1 MANQVTFQIKIE
13 TVGGENVKNV
23 TMDAEELGRVVKEV
37 TDEQEKLNTK
47 LLDINQAQQ
56 AIQNVTSGISQIASE
71 VSKYTAAYSVQET
84 AERKVAQVMRNTMDA
99 TEAEIES
106 IKKLCAVQQDL
117 GVIGDEVQMA
127 GAQELATYLEK
138 KSSLEK
144 LIPVMN
150 DMLAQQYGLEAS
162 QESAATIATMLGKV
176 MEGQTQAL
184 SRYGYSFDET
194 QEKILKFGTEE
205 ERAAVLAEVVSQS
218 VGGMNQAL
226 AQTDS
231 GKAKQVANT
240 IGDIKEKIG
249 ACMIRLEPFV
259 STLGE
264 IGMGVQGIMSVY
276 QGVRGLATGITS
288 LNVVQRVWNTTTVT
302 STAIVRTLTTV
313 MRGGTVAAT
322 TLRVAI
328 RGLLIATG
336 VGAAITVLTMAIEA
350 FTSSSDKATDSAEDF
365 ADAQSDEAAQL
376 QQTRAALEI
385 NIAKLKDFHGSKE
398 QEKKIV
404 EEMNNTYGETMGYF
418 SSVAEWYNALI
429 KNSDAYCRQMVI
441 EARTRMLANQIAE
454 KEQNIHNLKYDETGK
469 ARQYSTQREYK
480 QEEVSIQSYHMGM
493 QGGTRPTSIEI
504 PGTSDL
510 DKATA
515 KVKEERD
522 AVKSL
527 QKQLR
532 DLFKESASIKMPII
546 GSAIRPTG
554 GTGGKG
560 GSTSA
565 SGDDQKTPAAEGSI
579 NRYKELL
586 ADLRKQI
593 EETGDADLATNL
605 QKQYETLEAEFKAH
619 KIKIGLEKP
628 ESQETKTYMDSLREQ
643 LAAAQKKLDNA
654 TTVEARV
661 EAVTEIGKIQA
672 EIDEATHGK
681 VTIQAVTETSFVAQ
695 GSDADKRQSAQNA
708 WANASRIQQDFEIGL
723 IGKEQAE
730 AGIADI
736 NSKLKG
742 LGLKPIEIEFK
753 TKGEEKAGKAL
764 TKAYGNI
771 KNIGNSIKSFTQT
784 LKGNGD
790 AWDIVTG
797 AIDAAMQMYAS
808 ISQIIEAVTATST
821 AATATE
827 VSNSAL
833 KSEANTTEATTSV
846 MAAAGETFKAHSSI
860 PFAGIAIAAAA
871 VAAMIAMMNSL
882 PKFADGAVAF
892 GPTLGLFGEYAN
904 ASTNPE
910 IVAPLDRLRSILGVD
925 GGSGEKVK
933 ILLKVRGRDLVGVSN
948 KRTRLLRRS

>member
-56 AIQNVTSGISQIASE
+56 AIENVTSGISQIASE
-71 VSKYTAAYSVQET
+71 ISKYASAYSVQET
-84 AERKVAQVMRNTMDA
+84 AGRKVAQVMQNTMNA

-106 IKKLCAVQQDL
+106 IYKLCAAQQEL
-117 GVIGDEVQMA
+117 GVVGDEVQMA

-218 VGGMNQAL
+218 VGGMNAAL
-226 AQTDS
+226 AQTDA
-231 GKAKQVANT
+231 GKAKKVADT
-240 IGDIKEKIG
+240 VDDIKEVVG

-276 QGVRGLATGITS
+276 QGVRGLTTGIAS
-288 LNVVQRVWNTTTVT
+288 LSIVQRLWNTITVT
-302 STAIVRTLTTV
+302 STAVVRTLSAA
-313 MRGGTVAAT
+313 MRGGAVAAT
-322 TLRVAI
+322 TLKVAI
-328 RGLLIATG
+328 RGLMISTG
-336 VGAAITVLTMAIEA
+336 VGIAIAVLTYAIEA

-365 ADAQSDEAAQL
+365 TDAQSDEAAQL

-441 EARTRMLANQIAE
+441 EARTRMLANQIAQ
-454 KEQNIHNLKYDETGK
+454 KEQETHDLIYDESGK
-469 ARQYSTQREYK
+469 KRMYSKKRDTKRVMHADVSGGFGDEGSVYST
-480 QEEVSIQSYHMGM
+480 EE
-493 QGGTRPTSIEI
+493 EI
-504 PGTSDL
+504 PGSSEWE
-510 DKATA
+510 KATA
-515 KVKEERD
+515 SVQANNRAVADLRRQMRGVAED
-522 AVKSL
+522 A
-527 QKQLR
+527 R
-532 DLFKESASIKMPII
+532 NIKFPVL
-546 GSAIRPTG
+546 GTTSRPTG
-554 GTGGKG
+554 NG
-560 GSTSA
+560 GSTAGGS
-565 SGDDQKTPAAEGSI
+565 DDKKAPAAEGSI

-593 EETGDADLATNL
+593 EETGDANLAANL
-605 QKQYETLEAEFKAH
+605 QKQYEALEAEFKDH

-628 ESQETKTYMDSLREQ
+628 EPKETKTYMDSLREQ
-643 LAAAQKKLDNA
+643 LAAAQKSFDNA

-661 EAVTEIGKIQA
+661 EAIAKVDEIQA
-672 EIDEATHGK
+672 KINEATHGK
-681 VTIQAVTETSFVAQ
+681 VTIEAETEMTYVTL
-695 GSDADKRQSAQNA
+695 GSTEDKRQSAQNA
-708 WANASRIQQDFEIGL
+708 QAKVSRIQQDFEIGL
-723 IGKEQAE
+723 IGKEEAE
-730 AGIADI
+730 KGIEGI
-736 NSKLKG
+736 NGQLQK
-742 LGLKPIEIEFK
+742 LGLKPINVKFK
-753 TKGEEKAGKAL
+753 TDGMRQVEERMKGACDSVKQLGGSLAGLGEAIGVPEL
-764 TKAYGNI
+764 NI
-771 KNIGNSIKSFTQT
+771 AGTMAQ
-784 LKGNGD
+784 
-790 AWDIVTG
+790 
-797 AIDAAMQMYAS
+797 AI
-808 ISQIIEAVTATST
+808 ATMVSGY
-821 AATATE
+821 ATATTQAA
-827 VSNSAL
+827 SLGPWAWIAFAAL
-833 KSEANTTEATTSV
+833 GLAQLTAMITSV
-846 MAAAGETFKAHSSI
+846 KD
-860 PFAGIAIAAAA
+860 
-871 VAAMIAMMNSL
+871 VA
-882 PKFADGAVAF
+882 KFADGAVAY

-904 ASTNPE
+904 AATNPE
-910 IVAPLDRLRSILGVD
+910 VVAPLDKLRGILGVE
-925 GGSGEKVK
+925 GGGGQVDIK
-933 ILLKVRGRDLVGVSN
+933 LRMRGRDLVGVSS
-948 KRTRLLRRS
+948 KRTKLVRRS

>member
-56 AIQNVTSGISQIASE
+56 AIQNVTSGIGQIASE
-71 VSKYTAAYSVQET
+71 VSKYTAAYSAQET
-84 AERKVAQVMRNTMDA
+84 VERKVAQVMRNTMDA
-99 TEAEIES
+99 SEAEIES
-106 IKKLCAVQQDL
+106 IKKLCAAQQEL

-218 VGGMNQAL
+218 VGGMNQSL

-231 GKAKQVANT
+231 GKAKQAANT
-240 IGDIKEKIG
+240 IGDIKEQVG
-249 ACMIRLEPFV
+249 ACLIRLQPFV
-259 STLGE
+259 STIGE

-276 QGVRGLATGITS
+276 QGVRGLTVGITS
-288 LNVVQRVWNTTTVT
+288 LTIVQRGYNIVSVTT
-302 STAIVRTLTTV
+302 TAIVRTLTTA

-322 TLRVAI
+322 TLKVAI
-328 RGLLIATG
+328 RGLMIASG
-336 VGAAITVLTMAIEA
+336 VGLAITALTWAIEKFA
-350 FTSSSDKATDSAEDF
+350 ASSDKATDSAEDF
-365 ADAQSDEAAQL
+365 TDAQSEEAAQL

-398 QEKKIV
+398 QEKKVV

-454 KEQNIHNLKYDETGK
+454 KEQKMHDLRYDETGK
-469 ARQYSTQREYK
+469 ARQYSKQREKKTVSHVEDTGLYG
-480 QEEVSIQSYHMGM
+480 EGNVTYERIEV
-493 QGGTRPTSIEI
+493 E
-504 PGTSDL
+504 GTSDL
-510 DKATA
+510 EKATA
-515 KVKEERD
+515 AYREEQK
-522 AVKSL
+522 AVAGL
-527 QKQLR
+527 QKQLKG
-532 DLFKESASIKMPII
+532 LVNEASNIKMPVL
-546 GSAIRPTG
+546 GASVRPTG
-554 GTGGKG
+554 GTGGKS
-560 GSTSA
+560 GSTS
-565 SGDDQKTPAAEGSI
+565 DKKTPAAEGSI

-593 EETGDADLATNL
+593 EETGDANLAANL
-605 QKQYETLEAEFKAH
+605 QKQYEALEAEFKAH

-628 ESQETKTYMDSLREQ
+628 EPQETKTYMDSLREQ
-643 LAAAQKKLDNA
+643 LATAQKSFDNA

-661 EAVTEIGKIQA
+661 EAIAKVDEIQA
-672 EIDEATHGK
+672 TIDEATHGK
-681 VTIQAVTETSFVAQ
+681 VTIQAVTETGFVTQ
-695 GSDADKRQSAQNA
+695 GSTEDKRQSAQNA
-708 WANASRIQQDFEIGL
+708 QTKASRIQQDFEIGL
-723 IGKEQAE
+723 IGKEEAE
-730 AGIADI
+730 AGLADI
-736 NSKLKG
+736 NNKLKA

-753 TKGEEKAGKAL
+753 TKGEEKAAKAI
-764 TKAYGNI
+764 KGVYGNI
-771 KNIGNSIKSFTQT
+771 KSVGNGVKSFTQT
-784 LKGNGD
+784 LKNNGN

-797 AIDAAMQMYAS
+797 AIDTAMQMYAS

-827 VSNSAL
+827 VSNSAQ
-833 KSEANTTEATTSV
+833 KSSANTQEATTSV

-871 VAAMIAMMNSL
+871 VAAMIAMMTSL
-882 PKFADGAVAF
+882 PKFADGGVAY

-904 ASTNPE
+904 AATNPE
-910 IVAPLDRLRSILGVD
+910 VVAPLDKLRGILGVE
-925 GGSGEKVK
+925 GGGGQVDIK
-933 ILLKVRGRDLVGVSN
+933 LRMRGRDLVGVSS
-948 KRTRLLRRS
+948 KRTKLVRRS

>member
-302 STAIVRTLTTV
+302 STAIGRTLTTV

-454 KEQNIHNLKYDETGK
+454 LQSKRD
-469 ARQYSTQREYK
+469 K
-480 QEEVSIQSYHMGM
+480 QEQFNKIGENIRKSQQEQIKDAPGGM
-493 QGGTRPTSIEI
+493 QDMWRQQEETATKAISNIDSQI
-504 PGTSDL
+504 TDL
-510 DKATA
+510 QNKMQES
-515 KVKEERD
+515 VKEL
-522 AVKSL
+522 ANTSFSVK
-527 QKQLR
+527 
-532 DLFKESASIKMPII
+532 
-546 GSAIRPTG
+546 GSSIRPT
-554 GTGGKG
+554 TGGKG
-560 GSTSA
+560 GSTSGG
-565 SGDDQKTPAAEGSI
+565 GDDKKAPAAEGSI
-579 NRYKELL
+579 NRYKERL

-593 EETGDADLATNL
+593 EETGDANLAANL
-605 QKQYETLEAEFKAH
+605 QKQYEALEAEFKAH

-628 ESQETKTYMDSLREQ
+628 EPQETKTYMDSLREQ
-643 LAAAQKKLDNA
+643 LATAQKSFDNA

-661 EAVTEIGKIQA
+661 EAIAKIDEIQA
-672 EIDEATHGK
+672 KINEATHGK
-681 VTIQAVTETSFVAQ
+681 VTIEAETDMSYVTL
-695 GSDADKRQSAQNA
+695 GSTEDKRQSAQNA
-708 WANASRIQQDFEIGL
+708 QAKASRIQQDFEIGL
-723 IGKEQAE
+723 IGKEEAE
-730 AGIADI
+730 KGISSI
-736 NSKLKG
+736 NKLLGK
-742 LGLKPIEIEFK
+742 LGLKPINIKFK
-753 TKGEEKAGKAL
+753 TDGMRQVEERMKGACDSVKQLGGSLAGLGEAIGVPEL
-764 TKAYGNI
+764 NI
-771 KNIGNSIKSFTQT
+771 AGTMAQAIATM
-784 LKGNGD
+784 
-790 AWDIVTG
+790 VTG
-797 AIDAAMQMYAS
+797 Y
-808 ISQIIEAVTATST
+808 
-821 AATATE
+821 ATATTQAATLGPWAWIAFA
-827 VSNSAL
+827 AL
-833 KSEANTTEATTSV
+833 GLAQLTAMITSV
-846 MAAAGETFKAHSSI
+846 KD
-860 PFAGIAIAAAA
+860 
-871 VAAMIAMMNSL
+871 VA
-882 PKFADGAVAF
+882 KFADGGVAY

-904 ASTNPE
+904 AATNPE
-910 IVAPLDRLRSILGVD
+910 VVAPLDKLRGILGVE
-925 GGSGEKVK
+925 GGGGQVDIK
-933 ILLKVRGRDLVGVSN
+933 LRMRGRDLVGVSS
-948 KRTRLLRRS
+948 KRTKLVRRS

>member
-56 AIQNVTSGISQIASE
+56 AIENVTSGISQIASE
-71 VSKYTAAYSVQET
+71 ISKYASAYSVQET
-84 AERKVAQVMRNTMDA
+84 AGRKVAQVMQNTMNA

-106 IKKLCAVQQDL
+106 IYKLCEAQQEL

-194 QEKILKFGTEE
+194 QEKVLKFGTEE

-218 VGGMNQAL
+218 VGGMNAAL
-226 AQTDS
+226 AQTDAGNS
-231 GKAKQVANT
+231 KKVADA
-240 IGDIKEKIG
+240 IDDIKEVVG
-249 ACMIRLEPFV
+249 ACMVRLQPFV
-259 STLGE
+259 STIDE

-276 QGVRGLATGITS
+276 QGVRGLTVGITS
-288 LNVVQRVWNTTTVT
+288 LTIVQRGYNIVSVTT
-302 STAIVRTLTTV
+302 TAIVRTLTTA

-322 TLRVAI
+322 TLKVAI
-328 RGLLIATG
+328 RGLMIASG
-336 VGAAITVLTMAIEA
+336 VGLAITTLTWAIEKFA
-350 FTSSSDKATDSAEDF
+350 ASSDKATDSAEDF
-365 ADAQSDEAAQL
+365 TDAQSEEAAQL

-454 KEQNIHNLKYDETGK
+454 KEQKMHDLRYDETGK
-469 ARQYSTQREYK
+469 ARQYSKQREKKTVAHVEDTGLYG
-480 QEEVSIQSYHMGM
+480 EGNVTYERIEV
-493 QGGTRPTSIEI
+493 E
-504 PGTSDL
+504 GTSDL
-510 DKATA
+510 EKATA
-515 KVKEERD
+515 AYNAERQ
-522 AVKSL
+522 AVAGL

-532 DLFKESASIKMPII
+532 DLVKESATIELPVV
-546 GSAIRPTG
+546 GSSTRPTG
-554 GTGGKG
+554 GNSGG
-560 GSTSA
+560 TSGA
-565 SGDDQKTPAAEGSI
+565 NDKKAPAAEGSI
-579 NRYKELL
+579 NRYKERL

-593 EETGDADLATNL
+593 EETGDANLAANL
-605 QKQYETLEAEFKAH
+605 QKQYEALEAEFKAH

-628 ESQETKTYMDSLREQ
+628 EPQETKTYMDSLREQ
-643 LAAAQKKLDNA
+643 LATAQKSFDNA

-661 EAVTEIGKIQA
+661 EAIAKIDEIQKQ
-672 EIDEATHGK
+672 IDEATHGK
-681 VTIQAVTETSFVAQ
+681 VTIEAEAEVSYIQP
-695 GSDADKRQSAQNA
+695 GGKADQRQSYANAQA
-708 WANASRIQQDFEIGL
+708 KASRIQQDYEIGL
-723 IGKEQAE
+723 IGKEEAE
-730 AGIADI
+730 KGIADI
-736 NSKLKG
+736 NAALAKLNPNLKG
-742 LGLKPIEIEFK
+742 LKLKVDTSALDQAKKKFDFAIQSTKELGASLAGLGSAIGVPELNI
-753 TKGEEKAGKAL
+753 AGVMA
-764 TKAYGNI
+764 
-771 KNIGNSIKSFTQT
+771 Q
-784 LKGNGD
+784 
-790 AWDIVTG
+790 
-797 AIDAAMQMYAS
+797 AI
-808 ISQIIEAVTATST
+808 ATMVGGY
-821 AATATE
+821 ATATAQAGTMGPWAWIAFA
-827 VSNSAL
+827 AL
-833 KSEANTTEATTSV
+833 GLAQLTAMITSV
-846 MAAAGETFKAHSSI
+846 KD
-860 PFAGIAIAAAA
+860 
-871 VAAMIAMMNSL
+871 VA
-882 PKFADGAVAF
+882 KFADGAVAY

-904 ASTNPE
+904 AATNPE
-910 IVAPLDRLRSILGVD
+910 VVAPLDKLRGILGVE
-925 GGSGEKVK
+925 GGGGQVDIK
-933 ILLKVRGRDLVGVSN
+933 LRMRGRDLVGVSS
-948 KRTRLLRRS
+948 KRTKLVRRS

>member
-13 TVGGENVKNV
+13 TLGAENVKNV

-37 TDEQEKLNTK
+37 TDEQQKLNTK

-56 AIQNVTSGISQIASE
+56 AIQNVTSGIGQIASE
-71 VSKYTAAYSVQET
+71 VSKYTAAYSAQET
-84 AERKVAQVMRNTMDA
+84 VERKVAQVMRNTMDA
-99 TEAEIES
+99 SEAEIES
-106 IKKLCAVQQDL
+106 IKKLCAAQQEL

-218 VGGMNQAL
+218 VGGMNQSL

-231 GKAKQVANT
+231 GKAKQAANT
-240 IGDIKEKIG
+240 IGDIKEQVG
-249 ACMIRLEPFV
+249 ACLIRLQPFV
-259 STLGE
+259 STIGE

-276 QGVRGLATGITS
+276 QGVRGLTVGITS
-288 LNVVQRVWNTTTVT
+288 LTIVQRGYNIVSVTT
-302 STAIVRTLTTV
+302 TAIVRTLTTA
-313 MRGGTVAAT
+313 MRGGAVAAT
-322 TLRVAI
+322 TLKVAI
-328 RGLLIATG
+328 RGLMIASG
-336 VGAAITVLTMAIEA
+336 VGLAITALTWAIEKFA
-350 FTSSSDKATDSAEDF
+350 ASSDKATDSAEDF
-365 ADAQSDEAAQL
+365 TDAQSEEAAQL

-398 QEKKIV
+398 QEKKVV

-454 KEQNIHNLKYDETGK
+454 KEQKMHDLRYDETGK
-469 ARQYSTQREYK
+469 ARQYSKQREKKTVAHVEDTGLYG
-480 QEEVSIQSYHMGM
+480 EGNVTYERIEV
-493 QGGTRPTSIEI
+493 E
-504 PGTSDL
+504 GTSDL
-510 DKATA
+510 EKATA
-515 KVKEERD
+515 AYREEQK
-522 AVKSL
+522 AVAGL
-527 QKQLR
+527 QKQLKG
-532 DLFKESASIKMPII
+532 LVNEASNIKMPVL
-546 GSAIRPTG
+546 GASVRPTG
-554 GTGGKG
+554 GTSGKS

-565 SGDDQKTPAAEGSI
+565 SGDDKKTPAAEGSI

-605 QKQYETLEAEFKAH
+605 QKQYEALEAEFKAH

-628 ESQETKTYMDSLREQ
+628 EPQETKTYMDSLREQ
-643 LAAAQKKLDNA
+643 LAAAQKTLDNA

-661 EAVTEIGKIQA
+661 EAIAKVEEIQA
-672 EIDEATHGK
+672 TIDEATHGK
-681 VTIQAVTETSFVAQ
+681 VTIQAETEMSYVTL
-695 GSDADKRQSAQNA
+695 GSKEDKRQSAQNA
-708 WANASRIQQDFEIGL
+708 QANAARIQQDFEIGL
-723 IGKEQAE
+723 IGKEEAE
-730 AGIADI
+730 KGIEGI
-736 NSKLKG
+736 NDQLEK
-742 LGLKPIEIEFK
+742 LGLKPINIKFK
-753 TKGEEKAGKAL
+753 TDGMRQVEERMKGACDSVKQLGGSLAGLGEAIGVPEL
-764 TKAYGNI
+764 NI
-771 KNIGNSIKSFTQT
+771 AGTMAQAIATM
-784 LKGNGD
+784 
-790 AWDIVTG
+790 VTG
-797 AIDAAMQMYAS
+797 YA
-808 ISQIIEAVTATST
+808 TATSQAAVLGPWAWIAFAALGLSQLT
-821 AATATE
+821 AMI
-827 VSNSAL
+827 
-833 KSEANTTEATTSV
+833 TSV
-846 MAAAGETFKAHSSI
+846 KD
-860 PFAGIAIAAAA
+860 
-871 VAAMIAMMNSL
+871 VA
-882 PKFADGAVAF
+882 KFADGGVAY

-910 IVAPLDRLRSILGVD
+910 VVAPLDRLRGILGVD
-925 GGSGEKVK
+925 GDGGRVDIK
-933 ILLKVRGRDLVGVSN
+933 LRMRGRDLVGVSN
-948 KRTRLLRRS
+948 KRTKLIRRSK

>member
-454 KEQNIHNLKYDETGK
+454 LQSKRD
-469 ARQYSTQREYK
+469 K
-480 QEEVSIQSYHMGM
+480 QEQFNKIGENIRKSQQEQIKDAPGGM
-493 QGGTRPTSIEI
+493 QDMWRQQEETATKAISNIDSQI
-504 PGTSDL
+504 TDL
-510 DKATA
+510 QNKMQES
-515 KVKEERD
+515 VKEL
-522 AVKSL
+522 ANTSFSVK
-527 QKQLR
+527 
-532 DLFKESASIKMPII
+532 
-546 GSAIRPTG
+546 GSSIRPT
-554 GTGGKG
+554 TGGKG
-560 GSTSA
+560 GSTSGD
-565 SGDDQKTPAAEGSI
+565 GDDKKAPAAEGSI
-579 NRYKELL
+579 NRYKERL

-593 EETGDADLATNL
+593 EETGDANLAANL
-605 QKQYETLEAEFKAH
+605 QKQYEALEAEFKAH

-628 ESQETKTYMDSLREQ
+628 EPQETKTYMDSLREQ
-643 LAAAQKKLDNA
+643 LATAQKSFDNA

-661 EAVTEIGKIQA
+661 EAIAKIDEIQA
-672 EIDEATHGK
+672 KINEATHGK
-681 VTIQAVTETSFVAQ
+681 VTIEAETDMSYVTL
-695 GSDADKRQSAQNA
+695 GSTEDKRQSAQNA
-708 WANASRIQQDFEIGL
+708 QAKASRIQQDFEIGL
-723 IGKEQAE
+723 IGKEEAE
-730 AGIADI
+730 KGISSI
-736 NSKLKG
+736 NKLLGK
-742 LGLKPIEIEFK
+742 LGLKPINIKFK
-753 TKGEEKAGKAL
+753 TDGMRQVEERMKGACDSVKQLGGSLAGLGEAIGVPEL
-764 TKAYGNI
+764 NI
-771 KNIGNSIKSFTQT
+771 AGTMAQAIATM
-784 LKGNGD
+784 
-790 AWDIVTG
+790 VTG
-797 AIDAAMQMYAS
+797 Y
-808 ISQIIEAVTATST
+808 
-821 AATATE
+821 ATATTQAATLGPWAWIAFA
-827 VSNSAL
+827 AL
-833 KSEANTTEATTSV
+833 GLAQLTAMITSV
-846 MAAAGETFKAHSSI
+846 KD
-860 PFAGIAIAAAA
+860 
-871 VAAMIAMMNSL
+871 VA
-882 PKFADGAVAF
+882 KFADGGVAY

-904 ASTNPE
+904 AATNPE
-910 IVAPLDRLRSILGVD
+910 VVAPLDKLRGILGVE
-925 GGSGEKVK
+925 GGGGQVDIK
-933 ILLKVRGRDLVGVSN
+933 LRMRGRDLVGVSS
-948 KRTRLLRRS
+948 KRTKLVRRS

>member
-454 KEQNIHNLKYDETGK
+454 LQSKRD
-469 ARQYSTQREYK
+469 K
-480 QEEVSIQSYHMGM
+480 QEQFNKIGENIRKSQQEQIKDAPGGM
-493 QGGTRPTSIEI
+493 QDMWRQQEETATKAISNIDSQI
-504 PGTSDL
+504 TDL
-510 DKATA
+510 QNKMQES
-515 KVKEERD
+515 VKEL
-522 AVKSL
+522 ANTSFSVK
-527 QKQLR
+527 
-532 DLFKESASIKMPII
+532 
-546 GSAIRPTG
+546 GSSIRPT
-554 GTGGKG
+554 TGGKG
-560 GSTSA
+560 GSTSGG
-565 SGDDQKTPAAEGSI
+565 GDDKKAPAAEGSI
-579 NRYKELL
+579 NRYKERL

-593 EETGDADLATNL
+593 EETGDANLAANL
-605 QKQYETLEAEFKAH
+605 QKQYEALEAEFKAH

-628 ESQETKTYMDSLREQ
+628 EPQETKTYMDSLREQ
-643 LAAAQKKLDNA
+643 LATAQKSFDNA

-661 EAVTEIGKIQA
+661 EAIAKIDEIQA
-672 EIDEATHGK
+672 KINEATHGK
-681 VTIQAVTETSFVAQ
+681 VTIEAETDMSYVTL
-695 GSDADKRQSAQNA
+695 GSTEDKRQSAQNA
-708 WANASRIQQDFEIGL
+708 QAKASRIQQDFEIGL
-723 IGKEQAE
+723 IGKEEAE
-730 AGIADI
+730 KGISSI
-736 NSKLKG
+736 NKLLGK
-742 LGLKPIEIEFK
+742 LGLKPINIKFK
-753 TKGEEKAGKAL
+753 TDGMRQVEERMKGACDSVKQLGGSLAGLGEAIGVPEL
-764 TKAYGNI
+764 NI
-771 KNIGNSIKSFTQT
+771 AGTMAQAIATM
-784 LKGNGD
+784 
-790 AWDIVTG
+790 VTG
-797 AIDAAMQMYAS
+797 Y
-808 ISQIIEAVTATST
+808 
-821 AATATE
+821 ATATTQAATLGPWAWIAFA
-827 VSNSAL
+827 AL
-833 KSEANTTEATTSV
+833 GLAQLTAMITSV
-846 MAAAGETFKAHSSI
+846 KD
-860 PFAGIAIAAAA
+860 
-871 VAAMIAMMNSL
+871 VA
-882 PKFADGAVAF
+882 KFADGAVAY

-904 ASTNPE
+904 AATNPE
-910 IVAPLDRLRSILGVD
+910 VVAPLDKLRGILGVE
-925 GGSGEKVK
+925 GGGGQVDIK
-933 ILLKVRGRDLVGVSN
+933 LRMRGRDLVGVSS
-948 KRTRLLRRS
+948 KRTKLVRRS

>member
-350 FTSSSDKATDSAEDF
+350 FTSSSDKAADSAEDF

-454 KEQNIHNLKYDETGK
+454 LQSKRD
-469 ARQYSTQREYK
+469 K
-480 QEEVSIQSYHMGM
+480 QEQFNKIGENIRKSQQEQIKDAPGGM
-493 QGGTRPTSIEI
+493 QDMWRQQEETATKAISNIDSQI
-504 PGTSDL
+504 TDL
-510 DKATA
+510 QNKMQES
-515 KVKEERD
+515 VKEL
-522 AVKSL
+522 ANTSFSVK
-527 QKQLR
+527 
-532 DLFKESASIKMPII
+532 
-546 GSAIRPTG
+546 GSSIRPT
-554 GTGGKG
+554 TGGKG
-560 GSTSA
+560 GSTSGG
-565 SGDDQKTPAAEGSI
+565 GDDKKAPAAEGSI
-579 NRYKELL
+579 NRYKERL

-593 EETGDADLATNL
+593 EETGDANLAANL
-605 QKQYETLEAEFKAH
+605 QKQYEALEAEFKAH

-628 ESQETKTYMDSLREQ
+628 EPQEAKTYMDSLREQ
-643 LAAAQKKLDNA
+643 LATAQKSFDNA

-661 EAVTEIGKIQA
+661 EAIAKIDEIQA
-672 EIDEATHGK
+672 KINEATHGK
-681 VTIQAVTETSFVAQ
+681 VTIEAETDMSYVTL
-695 GSDADKRQSAQNA
+695 GSTEDKRQSAQNA
-708 WANASRIQQDFEIGL
+708 QAKASRIQQDFEIGL
-723 IGKEQAE
+723 IGKEEAE
-730 AGIADI
+730 KGISSI
-736 NSKLKG
+736 NKLLGK
-742 LGLKPIEIEFK
+742 LGLKPINIKFK
-753 TKGEEKAGKAL
+753 TDGMRQVEERMKGACDSVKQLGGSLAGLGEAIGVPEL
-764 TKAYGNI
+764 NI
-771 KNIGNSIKSFTQT
+771 AGTMAQAIATM
-784 LKGNGD
+784 
-790 AWDIVTG
+790 VTG
-797 AIDAAMQMYAS
+797 Y
-808 ISQIIEAVTATST
+808 
-821 AATATE
+821 ATATTQAATLGPWAWIAFA
-827 VSNSAL
+827 AL
-833 KSEANTTEATTSV
+833 GLAQLTAMITSV
-846 MAAAGETFKAHSSI
+846 KD
-860 PFAGIAIAAAA
+860 
-871 VAAMIAMMNSL
+871 VA
-882 PKFADGAVAF
+882 KFADGGVAY

-904 ASTNPE
+904 AATNPE
-910 IVAPLDRLRSILGVD
+910 VVAPLDKLRGILGVE
-925 GGSGEKVK
+925 GGGGQVDIK
-933 ILLKVRGRDLVGVSN
+933 LRMRGRDLVGVSS
-948 KRTRLLRRS
+948 KRTKLVRRS

>member
-99 TEAEIES
+99 SEAEIES
-106 IKKLCAVQQDL
+106 IKKLCAVQQEL
-117 GVIGDEVQMA
+117 GVIDGEVQMA

-231 GKAKQVANT
+231 GKAKQVADT
-240 IGDIKEKIG
+240 IGDIKEEIG
-249 ACMIRLEPFV
+249 ACMVRLQPFV

-276 QGVRGLATGITS
+276 QGVRGLTTGIAS
-288 LNVVQRVWNTTTVT
+288 LSIVQRLWNTITVT
-302 STAIVRTLTTV
+302 STAVVRTLSAA
-313 MRGGTVAAT
+313 MRGGAVAAT
-322 TLRVAI
+322 TLKVAI
-328 RGLLIATG
+328 RGLMISTG
-336 VGAAITVLTMAIEA
+336 VGIAIAALTYAIEA

-365 ADAQSDEAAQL
+365 TDAQSDEAAQL

-454 KEQNIHNLKYDETGK
+454 LQSKRD
-469 ARQYSTQREYK
+469 K
-480 QEEVSIQSYHMGM
+480 QEQFNKIGENIRKNQQEQIKDAPGGM
-493 QGGTRPTSIEI
+493 QDMWRQQEETATKAISNIDSQI
-504 PGTSDL
+504 TDL
-510 DKATA
+510 QNKMQES
-515 KVKEERD
+515 VKEL
-522 AVKSL
+522 ANTSFSVK
-527 QKQLR
+527 
-532 DLFKESASIKMPII
+532 
-546 GSAIRPTG
+546 GSSIRPSD
-554 GTGGKG
+554 GKS
-560 GSTSA
+560 GSTSGG
-565 SGDDQKTPAAEGSI
+565 SDDKKAPAAEGSI

-586 ADLRKQI
+586 ADLRKRI
-593 EETGDADLATNL
+593 EETGDANLAANL
-605 QKQYETLEAEFKAH
+605 QKQYEALEAEFKDH

-628 ESQETKTYMDSLREQ
+628 EPKETKTYMDSLREQ
-643 LAAAQKKLDNA
+643 LAAAQKSFDNA

-661 EAVTEIGKIQA
+661 EAIAKVDEIQA
-672 EIDEATHGK
+672 KINEATHGK
-681 VTIQAVTETSFVAQ
+681 VTIEAETEMSYVTL
-695 GSDADKRQSAQNA
+695 GSTEDKRQSAQNA
-708 WANASRIQQDFEIGL
+708 QTKASRIQQDFEIGL
-723 IGKEQAE
+723 IGKEDAE
-730 AGIADI
+730 KGISDI
-736 NSKLKG
+736 NTQLKK
-742 LGLKPIEIEFK
+742 LGLKPINIKFK
-753 TKGEEKAGKAL
+753 TDGMRQVEERMKGACDSVKQLGGSLAGLGEAIGVPEL
-764 TKAYGNI
+764 NI
-771 KNIGNSIKSFTQT
+771 AGTMAQAIATM
-784 LKGNGD
+784 
-790 AWDIVTG
+790 VTG
-797 AIDAAMQMYAS
+797 Y
-808 ISQIIEAVTATST
+808 
-821 AATATE
+821 ATATTQAA
-827 VSNSAL
+827 SLGPWAWIAFAAL
-833 KSEANTTEATTSV
+833 GLAQLTAMITSV
-846 MAAAGETFKAHSSI
+846 KD
-860 PFAGIAIAAAA
+860 
-871 VAAMIAMMNSL
+871 VA
-882 PKFADGAVAF
+882 KFADGGVAY

-904 ASTNPE
+904 AATNPE
-910 IVAPLDRLRSILGVD
+910 VVAPLDKLRGILGVEGD
-925 GGSGEKVK
+925 GGKVDIK
-933 ILLKVRGRDLVGVSN
+933 LRMRGRDLVGVSN
-948 KRTRLLRRS
+948 KRTKLVRRS

>member
-13 TVGGENVKNV
+13 TVGGENVKNI

-71 VSKYTAAYSVQET
+71 VSKYTAVYSVQET
-84 AERKVAQVMRNTMDA
+84 VERKVAQVMRNTMDA

-106 IKKLCAVQQDL
+106 IKNLCAAQQDL

-127 GAQELATYLEK
+127 GAQELATYLEM

-231 GKAKQVANT
+231 GKAKQIANT
-240 IGDIKEKIG
+240 IGDIKEQIG

-276 QGVRGLATGITS
+276 QGVRGLTVGITS
-288 LNVVQRVWNTTTVT
+288 ITIVQRGWNTVTVT
-302 STAIVRTLTTV
+302 STAVVRTLTTV

-328 RGLLIATG
+328 RGLMIATG

-350 FTSSSDKATDSAEDF
+350 FVSSSEKATDAAEDF
-365 ADAQSDEAAQL
+365 ADAQSNEAAQL

-454 KEQNIHNLKYDETGK
+454 LQSKRD
-469 ARQYSTQREYK
+469 K
-480 QEEVSIQSYHMGM
+480 QEQYNKIGENIRKSQQEQIKDAPGGM
-493 QGGTRPTSIEI
+493 QDMWRQQEETATKAISNIDSQI
-504 PGTSDL
+504 ADL
-510 DKATA
+510 QNKMQAS
-515 KVKEERD
+515 VKELANTSFSVR
-522 AVKSL
+522 
-527 QKQLR
+527 
-532 DLFKESASIKMPII
+532 
-546 GSAIRPTG
+546 GSSIRPVGDT
-554 GTGGKG
+554 TNNDRFTS
-560 GSTSA
+560 GSSA
-565 SGDDQKTPAAEGSI
+565 DKSTPAAEGSI
-579 NRYKELL
+579 RKYKEDL

-593 EETGDADLATNL
+593 EETADADVAASL
-605 QKQYETLEAEFKAH
+605 QTKYETTEAKLKDL

-628 ESQETKTYMDSLREQ
+628 EPEEAKTYMDSLREQ
-643 LAAAQKKLDNA
+643 LAAAQKNLDAA

-661 EAVTEIGKIQA
+661 EAMTKVNEIQ
-672 EIDEATHGK
+672 EQIDEATRDK
-681 VTIQAVTETSFVAQ
+681 VTIQAVAETKYITVA
-695 GSDADKRQSAQNA
+695 GSDDDKRQSASNAQQNV
-708 WANASRIQQDFEIGL
+708 SRIQQDFEIGL
-723 IGKEQAE
+723 IGKEDAE
-730 AGIADI
+730 KGLEDI
-736 NSKLKG
+736 NKQLEG
-742 LGLKPIEIEFK
+742 LGLKPIDIQFK
-753 TKGEEKAGKAL
+753 TDGMKQVEARMKGATDAVQAMGSSLAG
-764 TKAYGNI
+764 
-771 KNIGNSIKSFTQT
+771 F
-784 LKGNGD
+784 GD
-790 AWDIVTG
+790 AIGVPELNVAGTMAQAIATMVTG
-797 AIDAAMQMYAS
+797 YA
-808 ISQIIEAVTATST
+808 TATSQAASLGPWAWIAFAALGLAQLT
-821 AATATE
+821 AMI
-827 VSNSAL
+827 
-833 KSEANTTEATTSV
+833 TSV
-846 MAAAGETFKAHSSI
+846 KD
-860 PFAGIAIAAAA
+860 
-871 VAAMIAMMNSL
+871 VA
-882 PKFADGAVAF
+882 KFADGGVAY

-904 ASTNPE
+904 AATNPE
-910 IVAPLDRLRSILGVD
+910 VVAPLDRLKAII
-925 GGSGEKVK
+925 GSDDSGPVE
-933 ILLKVRGRDLVGVSN
+933 INLRVRGRDLVGVSN
-948 KRTRLLRRS
+948 KRNKLIRRSR

>member
-47 LLDINQAQQ
+47 LLNINQAQQ
-56 AIQNVTSGISQIASE
+56 TIQNVTSGIGQIASE
-71 VSKYTAAYSVQET
+71 VSKYTAAYSAQET
-84 AERKVAQVMRNTMDA
+84 VERKVAQVMRNTMDA
-99 TEAEIES
+99 SEAEIES
-106 IKKLCAVQQDL
+106 IKKLCAAQQEL

-218 VGGMNQAL
+218 VGGMNQSL

-322 TLRVAI
+322 TLMVAI

-336 VGAAITVLTMAIEA
+336 VGAAISVLTMATEA
-350 FTSSSDKATDSAEDF
+350 FTSSSDKAADSAEDF
-365 ADAQSDEAAQL
+365 TDAQSEEAAQL

-398 QEKKIV
+398 QEKKVV

-454 KEQNIHNLKYDETGK
+454 KEQKMHDLRYDETGK
-469 ARQYSTQREYK
+469 ARQYSKQREKKTVSHVEDTGLYG
-480 QEEVSIQSYHMGM
+480 EGNVTYERIEV
-493 QGGTRPTSIEI
+493 E
-504 PGTSDL
+504 GTSDL
-510 DKATA
+510 EKATA
-515 KVKEERD
+515 AYREEQK
-522 AVKSL
+522 AVAGL
-527 QKQLR
+527 QKQLKG
-532 DLFKESASIKMPII
+532 LVNEASNIKMPVL
-546 GSAIRPTG
+546 GASVRPTG
-554 GTGGKG
+554 GTGGKS
-560 GSTSA
+560 GSPSA
-565 SGDDQKTPAAEGSI
+565 SGDDKKTPAAEGSI

-586 ADLRKQI
+586 ADLRNQI
-593 EETGDADLATNL
+593 EETGDANLAANL
-605 QKQYETLEAEFKAH
+605 QKQYEALEAEFKAH

-628 ESQETKTYMDSLREQ
+628 EPQETKTYMDSLREQ
-643 LAAAQKKLDNA
+643 LATAQKSFDNA

-661 EAVTEIGKIQA
+661 EAIAKIDEIQA
-672 EIDEATHGK
+672 KINEATHGK
-681 VTIQAVTETSFVAQ
+681 VTIEAEAEVSYIQP
-695 GSDADKRQSAQNA
+695 GGKADQRQSYANAQA
-708 WANASRIQQDFEIGL
+708 KASRIQQDYEIGL
-723 IGKEQAE
+723 IGKEEAE
-730 AGIADI
+730 KGIADI
-736 NSKLKG
+736 NAELAKLNPKLKG
-742 LGLKPIEIEFK
+742 LKLKVDTSALDQAKKKFDFAIQSTKELGASLAGLGSAIGVPELNI
-753 TKGEEKAGKAL
+753 AGTMA
-764 TKAYGNI
+764 
-771 KNIGNSIKSFTQT
+771 Q
-784 LKGNGD
+784 
-790 AWDIVTG
+790 
-797 AIDAAMQMYAS
+797 AIATMVGGYA
-808 ISQIIEAVTATST
+808 
-821 AATATE
+821 AATAQAGTMGPWAWIAFA
-827 VSNSAL
+827 AL
-833 KSEANTTEATTSV
+833 GLAQLTAMITSV
-846 MAAAGETFKAHSSI
+846 KD
-860 PFAGIAIAAAA
+860 
-871 VAAMIAMMNSL
+871 VA
-882 PKFADGAVAF
+882 KFADGGVAY

-904 ASTNPE
+904 AATNPE
-910 IVAPLDRLRSILGVD
+910 VVAPLDKLRGILGVE
-925 GGSGEKVK
+925 GGGGQVDIK
-933 ILLKVRGRDLVGVSN
+933 LRMRGRDLVGVSS
-948 KRTRLLRRS
+948 KRTKLVRRS

>member
-454 KEQNIHNLKYDETGK
+454 LQSKRD
-469 ARQYSTQREYK
+469 K
-480 QEEVSIQSYHMGM
+480 QEQFNKIGENIRKSQQEQIKDAPGGM
-493 QGGTRPTSIEI
+493 QDMWRQQEETATKAISNIDSQI
-504 PGTSDL
+504 TDL
-510 DKATA
+510 QNKMQES
-515 KVKEERD
+515 VKEL
-522 AVKSL
+522 ANTSFSVK
-527 QKQLR
+527 
-532 DLFKESASIKMPII
+532 
-546 GSAIRPTG
+546 GSSIRPT
-554 GTGGKG
+554 TGGKG
-560 GSTSA
+560 GSTSGG
-565 SGDDQKTPAAEGSI
+565 GDDKKAPAAEGSI
-579 NRYKELL
+579 NRYKERL

-593 EETGDADLATNL
+593 EETGDANLAANL
-605 QKQYETLEAEFKAH
+605 QKQYEALEAEFKAH

-628 ESQETKTYMDSLREQ
+628 EPQETKTYMDSLREQ
-643 LAAAQKKLDNA
+643 LATAQKSFDNA

-661 EAVTEIGKIQA
+661 EAIAKIDEIQA
-672 EIDEATHGK
+672 KINEATHGK
-681 VTIQAVTETSFVAQ
+681 VTIEAETDMSYVTL
-695 GSDADKRQSAQNA
+695 GSTEDKRQSAQNA
-708 WANASRIQQDFEIGL
+708 QTKASRIQQDFEIGL
-723 IGKEQAE
+723 IGKEDAE
-730 AGIADI
+730 KGITDI
-736 NSKLKG
+736 NKQLKK
-742 LGLKPIEIEFK
+742 LGLKPINIKFK
-753 TKGEEKAGKAL
+753 TDGMRQVEERMKGACDSVKQLGGSLAGLGEAIGVPEL
-764 TKAYGNI
+764 NI
-771 KNIGNSIKSFTQT
+771 AGTMAQAIATM
-784 LKGNGD
+784 
-790 AWDIVTG
+790 VTG
-797 AIDAAMQMYAS
+797 Y
-808 ISQIIEAVTATST
+808 
-821 AATATE
+821 ATATTQAA
-827 VSNSAL
+827 SLGPWAWIAFAAL
-833 KSEANTTEATTSV
+833 GLAQLTAMITSV
-846 MAAAGETFKAHSSI
+846 KD
-860 PFAGIAIAAAA
+860 
-871 VAAMIAMMNSL
+871 VA
-882 PKFADGAVAF
+882 KFADGGVAY

-904 ASTNPE
+904 AATNPE
-910 IVAPLDRLRSILGVD
+910 VVAPLDKLRGILGVE
-925 GGSGEKVK
+925 GGGGKVDIK
-933 ILLKVRGRDLVGVSN
+933 LRMRGRDLVGVSS
-948 KRTRLLRRS
+948 KRTKLVRRS

>member
-350 FTSSSDKATDSAEDF
+350 FTSSSDKAADSAEDF

-454 KEQNIHNLKYDETGK
+454 LQSKRD
-469 ARQYSTQREYK
+469 K
-480 QEEVSIQSYHMGM
+480 QEQFNKIGENIRKSQQEQIKDAPGGM
-493 QGGTRPTSIEI
+493 QDMWRQQEETATKAISNIDSQI
-504 PGTSDL
+504 TDL
-510 DKATA
+510 QNKMQES
-515 KVKEERD
+515 VKEL
-522 AVKSL
+522 ANTSFSVK
-527 QKQLR
+527 
-532 DLFKESASIKMPII
+532 
-546 GSAIRPTG
+546 GSSIRPT
-554 GTGGKG
+554 TGGKG
-560 GSTSA
+560 GSTSGG
-565 SGDDQKTPAAEGSI
+565 GDDKKAPAAEGSI
-579 NRYKELL
+579 NRYKERL

-593 EETGDADLATNL
+593 EETGDANLAANL
-605 QKQYETLEAEFKAH
+605 QKQYEALEAEFKAH

-628 ESQETKTYMDSLREQ
+628 EPQEAKTYMDSLREQ
-643 LAAAQKKLDNA
+643 LATAQKSFDNA
-654 TTVEARV
+654 TTIEARV
-661 EAVTEIGKIQA
+661 EAIAKIDEIQA
-672 EIDEATHGK
+672 KINEATHGK
-681 VTIQAVTETSFVAQ
+681 VTIEAETDMSYVTL
-695 GSDADKRQSAQNA
+695 GSTEDKRQSAQNA
-708 WANASRIQQDFEIGL
+708 QAKASRIQQDFEIGL
-723 IGKEQAE
+723 IGKEEAE
-730 AGIADI
+730 KGISSI
-736 NSKLKG
+736 NKLLGK
-742 LGLKPIEIEFK
+742 LGLKPINIKFK
-753 TKGEEKAGKAL
+753 TDGMRQVEERMKGACDSVKQLGGSLAGLGEAIGVPEL
-764 TKAYGNI
+764 NI
-771 KNIGNSIKSFTQT
+771 AGTMAQAIATM
-784 LKGNGD
+784 
-790 AWDIVTG
+790 VTG
-797 AIDAAMQMYAS
+797 Y
-808 ISQIIEAVTATST
+808 
-821 AATATE
+821 ATATTQAATLGPWAWIAFA
-827 VSNSAL
+827 AL
-833 KSEANTTEATTSV
+833 GLAQLTAMITSV
-846 MAAAGETFKAHSSI
+846 KD
-860 PFAGIAIAAAA
+860 
-871 VAAMIAMMNSL
+871 VA
-882 PKFADGAVAF
+882 KFADGGVAY

-904 ASTNPE
+904 AATNPE
-910 IVAPLDRLRSILGVD
+910 VVAPLDKLRGILGVE
-925 GGSGEKVK
+925 GGGGQVDIK
-933 ILLKVRGRDLVGVSN
+933 LRMRGRDLVGVSS
-948 KRTRLLRRS
+948 KRTKLVRRS

>member
-13 TVGGENVKNV
+13 TAGGENVKNV
-23 TMDAEELGRVVKEV
+23 TADAKELGRVVKEV

-99 TEAEIES
+99 SEAEIES
-106 IKKLCAVQQDL
+106 IRKLCAAQQDL

-138 KSSLEK
+138 KSSLER

-218 VGGMNQAL
+218 VGGMNQSL

-231 GKAKQVANT
+231 GRAKQTANA
-240 IGDIKEKIG
+240 IGDIKEQIG
-249 ACMIRLEPFV
+249 ACMVRLQPFV
-259 STLGE
+259 STIGE
-264 IGMGVQGIMSVY
+264 IGMGTQGIMGIY
-276 QGVRGLATGITS
+276 QGIRGLTVGITS
-288 LNVVQRVWNTTTVT
+288 LSIVQRGWNTITVT
-302 STAIVRTLTTV
+302 STTIIRTLTTV

-322 TLRVAI
+322 ALRVAI
-328 RGLLIATG
+328 RGLLMATG
-336 VGAAITVLTMAIEA
+336 VGAAITVLTLAIEA
-350 FTSSSDKATDSAEDF
+350 FTSSSDKATESAEDF
-365 ADAQSDEAAQL
+365 ADAQSDEAAL
-376 QQTRAALEI
+376 LSQTRAALEI

-429 KNSDAYCRQMVI
+429 RNSDAYCRQMVI

-454 KEQNIHNLKYDETGK
+454 KEQKIHDLKYDETGR
-469 ARQYSTQREYK
+469 ARQYSKQREEKTVSHVADTGSYGEGNVIYEK
-480 QEEVSIQSYHMGM
+480 VEV
-493 QGGTRPTSIEI
+493 E
-504 PGTSDL
+504 GTSDL
-510 DKATA
+510 EKATA
-515 KVKEERD
+515 KVKEERA
-522 AVKSL
+522 AVADL

-532 DLFKESASIKMPII
+532 GLVKESATIKLPVVGSSTRPAGGNI
-546 GSAIRPTG
+546 GA
-554 GTGGKG
+554 
-560 GSTSA
+560 STSGTTDNQDA
-565 SGDDQKTPAAEGSI
+565 PAAEGSI
-579 NRYKELL
+579 KRYKELL
-586 ADLRKQI
+586 AELQNKI
-593 EETGDADLATNL
+593 EETSDTELAAQW
-605 QKQYETLEAEFKAH
+605 QKEYEDLEARLKAH

-628 ESQETKTYMDSLREQ
+628 EPQEAKTYMDSLREQ
-643 LAAAQKKLDNA
+643 LAAAQRALDNA
-654 TTVEARV
+654 ATVEARV
-661 EAVTEIGKIQA
+661 RAIAKVEEIQA
-672 EIDEATHGK
+672 TIDEATNGK
-681 VTIQAVTETSFVAQ
+681 VTIQAVTETGFITT
-695 GSDADKRQSAQNA
+695 GSDNDKRQSAQNA
-708 WANASRIQQDFEIGL
+708 RANASRIQQDFEIGL
-723 IGKEQAE
+723 IGKEEAE
-730 AGIADI
+730 AGLADI
-736 NSKLKG
+736 NRQLKN
-742 LGLKPIEIEFK
+742 LGLKPLEIEFK
-753 TKGEEKAGKAL
+753 TKGEDKAAKAIN
-764 TKAYGNI
+764 KVYGNT

-784 LKGNGD
+784 LKNNGD

-797 AIDAAMQMYAS
+797 AIDGAMQIYAS

-827 VSNSAL
+827 VSNSAA
-833 KSEANTTEATTSV
+833 KSSANTQEATTSV

-871 VAAMIAMMNSL
+871 VATMIAMMASL

-910 IVAPLDRLRSILGVD
+910 VVAPLDRLRSLLKVD
-925 GGSGEKVK
+925 GGPGEILK
-933 ILLKVRGRDLVGVSN
+933 IILRARGRDLVGVSN
-948 KRTRLLRRS
+948 KRARLMKRS

>member
-13 TVGGENVKNV
+13 TLGAENVKNV

-37 TDEQEKLNTK
+37 TDEQQKLNTK

-84 AERKVAQVMRNTMDA
+84 VERKVAQVMRNTMDA
-99 TEAEIES
+99 SEAEIES
-106 IKKLCAVQQDL
+106 IKNLCAAQQEL

-231 GKAKQVANT
+231 GKAKQLSNT
-240 IGDIKEKIG
+240 IGDMKEQIG
-249 ACMIRLEPFV
+249 QALVSLEPYV
-259 STLGE
+259 NGLNE
-264 IGMGVQGIMSVY
+264 IGTATTGIMGVMQGLRGIRQIMPSLSVM
-276 QGVRGLATGITS
+276 QRG
-288 LNVVQRVWNTTTVT
+288 WNTVTAT
-302 STAIVRTLTTV
+302 STTLTNALTAA
-313 MRGGTVAAT
+313 MGGGAVAARV
-322 TLRVAI
+322 LSVAI
-328 RGLLIATG
+328 RGLMIATG
-336 VGAAITVLTMAIEA
+336 VGIAIAALTMAIEA
-350 FTSSSDKATDSAEDF
+350 FTSSSKKATSTAEDF
-365 ADAQSDEAAQL
+365 ASAQSDEAAQL

-441 EARTRMLANQIAE
+441 EARARMLANQIAE
-454 KEQNIHNLKYDETGK
+454 KEQKIHDLRYDETGK
-469 ARQYSTQREYK
+469 ARQYSKQREKKTVAHVEDTGLYG
-480 QEEVSIQSYHMGM
+480 EGNVTYERVEV
-493 QGGTRPTSIEI
+493 E
-504 PGTSDL
+504 GTSDL
-510 DKATA
+510 EKATA
-515 KVKEERD
+515 AYRAERQ
-522 AVKSL
+522 AVAGL
-527 QKQLR
+527 QNQLR
-532 DLFKESASIKMPII
+532 SLVKESATIKMPVF
-546 GSAIRPTG
+546 GATSRPTG
-554 GTGGKG
+554 GTGVKG
-560 GSTSA
+560 GSTSGG
-565 SGDDQKTPAAEGSI
+565 SDDKKTPAAEGSI

-586 ADLRKQI
+586 ADLRKRI
-593 EETGDADLATNL
+593 EETGDADLAANL
-605 QKQYETLEAEFKAH
+605 QKQYEALEAEFKAH

-628 ESQETKTYMDSLREQ
+628 EPQETKTYMDSLREQ
-643 LAAAQKKLDNA
+643 LAAAQKTLDNA

-661 EAVTEIGKIQA
+661 EAIAKVEEIQA
-672 EIDEATHGK
+672 TIDEATHGK
-681 VTIQAVTETSFVAQ
+681 VTIQAVTETEFVTQ
-695 GSDADKRQSAQNA
+695 GSTEDKRQSAQNA
-708 WANASRIQQDFEIGL
+708 QTKASRLQQDFEIGL
-723 IGKEQAE
+723 IGKEE
-730 AGIADI
+730 AAAGLADI
-736 NSKLKG
+736 NNQLKA

-753 TKGEEKAGKAL
+753 TKGEEKAAKAI
-764 TKAYGNI
+764 KGVYGNI
-771 KNIGNSIKSFTQT
+771 KSVGNGVKSFTQT
-784 LKGNGD
+784 LKNNGN
-790 AWDIVTG
+790 AWDMVTG
-797 AIDAAMQMYAS
+797 CIDAAMQMYAG

-827 VSNSAL
+827 VSNSAQ
-833 KSEANTTEATTSV
+833 KSAANTTEATTSV

-871 VAAMIAMMNSL
+871 VAAMIAMMASL
-882 PKFADGAVAF
+882 PKFADGAVAY

-904 ASTNPE
+904 AATNPE
-910 IVAPLDRLRSILGVD
+910 VVAPLDKLRGILGVEGD
-925 GGSGEKVK
+925 GGKVD
-933 ILLKVRGRDLVGVSN
+933 IRLRMRGRDLVGVSS
-948 KRTRLLRRS
+948 KRTKLVRRS

>member
-13 TVGGENVKNV
+13 TIGGENVKNV

-56 AIQNVTSGISQIASE
+56 AIENVTSGISQIASE
-71 VSKYTAAYSVQET
+71 VSKYTAAYSIQET
-84 AERKVAQVMRNTMDA
+84 AERKVAQVMQNTMNA

-106 IKKLCAVQQDL
+106 IYKLCAAQQEL
-117 GVIGDEVQMA
+117 GVVGDEVQMA

-218 VGGMNQAL
+218 VGGMNAAL
-226 AQTDS
+226 AQTDA
-231 GKAKQVANT
+231 GKARQVSDM
-240 IGDIKEKIG
+240 IGDIKEEVG
-249 ACMIRLEPFV
+249 ACMVRLQPFI
-259 STLGE
+259 STIDE

-276 QGVRGLATGITS
+276 QGVRGLTVGITS
-288 LNVVQRVWNTTTVT
+288 LTIVQRGWNTVTVT
-302 STAIVRTLTTV
+302 STAVVRTLTTV

-328 RGLLIATG
+328 RGLMIATG

-350 FTSSSDKATDSAEDF
+350 FVSSSDQATTSSEDF
-365 ADAQSDEAAQL
+365 ANAQSDEAAQL

-469 ARQYSTQREYK
+469 ARMYSTQREYK
-480 QEEVSIQSYHMGM
+480 QERVGIQSYHMGM

-522 AVKSL
+522 AVAGL

-532 DLFKESASIKMPII
+532 DLVKESASIQMPVV
-546 GSAIRPTG
+546 GSTVRPSGGNTAAG
-554 GTGGKG
+554 GTNSNS
-560 GSTSA
+560 GSTE
-565 SGDDQKTPAAEGSI
+565 KTPSAESSI

-586 ADLRKQI
+586 EDLRRQI
-593 EETGDADLATNL
+593 EETGDADLASNL
-605 QKQYETLEAEFKAH
+605 QKQYEALEKEFKEH
-619 KIKIGLEKP
+619 KIRIGIEKP
-628 ESQETKTYMDSLREQ
+628 EPAVAKTYIETLQDE
-643 LAAAQKKLDNA
+643 LAKAQKDFDNA
-654 TTVEARV
+654 ATVEARV
-661 EAVTEIGKIQA
+661 VAISKVDEIQA
-672 EIDEATHGK
+672 KINEATRGR
-681 VTIQAVTETSFVAQ
+681 VTIQAETEISYISQ
-695 GSDADKRQSAQNA
+695 GGDADKRQSYSNAQQKV
-708 WANASRIQQDFEIGL
+708 SRIQQDFEINL
-723 IGKEQAE
+723 IGKEDAE
-730 AGIADI
+730 RQVEDI
-736 NSKLKG
+736 NKDLRK
-742 LGLKPIEIEFK
+742 LGLKPIDIKFK
-753 TKGEEKAGKAL
+753 TDGMRQVEARMKGATESVREMGASLSGLGEAIGVPELNIAGTMA
-764 TKAYGNI
+764 
-771 KNIGNSIKSFTQT
+771 Q
-784 LKGNGD
+784 
-790 AWDIVTG
+790 
-797 AIDAAMQMYAS
+797 AI
-808 ISQIIEAVTATST
+808 ATMV
-821 AATATE
+821 AGYATATTQAA
-827 VSNSAL
+827 SLGPWAWIAFAAL
-833 KSEANTTEATTSV
+833 GLAQLT
-846 MAAAGETFKAHSSI
+846 
-860 PFAGIAIAAAA
+860 
-871 VAAMIAMMNSL
+871 AMIISVKDVA
-882 PKFADGAVAF
+882 KFADGGVAY

-904 ASTNPE
+904 AATNPE
-910 IVAPLDRLRSILGVD
+910 VVAPLDKLKSILNVE
-925 GGSGEKVK
+925 GGGGDMK
-933 ILLKVRGRDLVGVSN
+933 IELRARGRDLVGVSN
-948 KRTRLLRRS
+948 KRKRLLKRT

>member
-56 AIQNVTSGISQIASE
+56 AIENVTSGISQIASE
-71 VSKYTAAYSVQET
+71 VSKYTAAYSIQET
-84 AERKVAQVMRNTMDA
+84 AERKVAQVMQNTMNA

-106 IKKLCAVQQDL
+106 IYKLCAAQQEL
-117 GVIGDEVQMA
+117 GVVGDEAQMA

-218 VGGMNQAL
+218 VGGMNAAL
-226 AQTDS
+226 AQTDA
-231 GKAKQVANT
+231 GKAKKVADT
-240 IGDIKEKIG
+240 VDDIKEVVG
-249 ACMIRLEPFV
+249 ACMVRLQPFI
-259 STLGE
+259 STIDE
-264 IGMGVQGIMSVY
+264 IGMSVQGIMSVY
-276 QGVRGLATGITS
+276 QGVRGLTVGITS
-288 LNVVQRVWNTTTVT
+288 LTIVQRGWNTVTVT
-302 STAIVRTLTTV
+302 STAVVRTLTTV

-328 RGLLIATG
+328 RGLMIATG
-336 VGAAITVLTMAIEA
+336 VGAAITVLTMATEA
-350 FTSSSDKATDSAEDF
+350 FASSSDKATTASEDF
-365 ADAQSDEAAQL
+365 SKAQNDETTQL

-398 QEKKIV
+398 QEKKVV

-454 KEQNIHNLKYDETGK
+454 KEQKMHDLRYDETGK
-469 ARQYSTQREYK
+469 ARQYSKQREKKTVSHVEDTGLYG
-480 QEEVSIQSYHMGM
+480 EGNVTYERIEV
-493 QGGTRPTSIEI
+493 E
-504 PGTSDL
+504 GTSDL
-510 DKATA
+510 EKATA
-515 KVKEERD
+515 AYREEQK
-522 AVKSL
+522 AVAGL
-527 QKQLR
+527 QKQLKG
-532 DLFKESASIKMPII
+532 LVNEASNIKMPVL
-546 GSAIRPTG
+546 GASVRPTG
-554 GTGGKG
+554 GTGGKS

-565 SGDDQKTPAAEGSI
+565 SGDDKKTPAAEGSI

-605 QKQYETLEAEFKAH
+605 QKRYEALEAEFKAH

-628 ESQETKTYMDSLREQ
+628 EPQETKTYMDSLREQ
-643 LAAAQKKLDNA
+643 LAAAQKSFDNA

-661 EAVTEIGKIQA
+661 EAIAKIDEIQA
-672 EIDEATHGK
+672 KINEATHGK
-681 VTIQAVTETSFVAQ
+681 VTIEAETEMTYVTL
-695 GSDADKRQSAQNA
+695 GSTEDKRQSAQNA
-708 WANASRIQQDFEIGL
+708 QAKVSRIQQDFEIGL
-723 IGKEQAE
+723 IGKEEAE
-730 AGIADI
+730 KGIEGI
-736 NSKLKG
+736 NGQLQK
-742 LGLKPIEIEFK
+742 LGLKPINVKFK
-753 TKGEEKAGKAL
+753 TDGMRQVEERLNGACDSVKQLGGSLAGLGEAIGVPELNIAGTMA
-764 TKAYGNI
+764 
-771 KNIGNSIKSFTQT
+771 Q
-784 LKGNGD
+784 
-790 AWDIVTG
+790 
-797 AIDAAMQMYAS
+797 AI
-808 ISQIIEAVTATST
+808 ATMVSGY
-821 AATATE
+821 ATATTQAA
-827 VSNSAL
+827 SLGPWAWIAFAAL
-833 KSEANTTEATTSV
+833 GLAQLTAMITSV
-846 MAAAGETFKAHSSI
+846 KD
-860 PFAGIAIAAAA
+860 
-871 VAAMIAMMNSL
+871 VA
-882 PKFADGAVAF
+882 KFADGGVAY

-904 ASTNPE
+904 AATNPE
-910 IVAPLDRLRSILGVD
+910 VVAPLDKLRGILGVE
-925 GGSGEKVK
+925 GGGGQVDIK
-933 ILLKVRGRDLVGVSN
+933 LRMRGRDLVGVSS
-948 KRTRLLRRS
+948 KRTKLVRRS

>member
-454 KEQNIHNLKYDETGK
+454 LQSKRD
-469 ARQYSTQREYK
+469 K
-480 QEEVSIQSYHMGM
+480 QEQFNKIGENIRKSQQEQIKDAPGGM
-493 QGGTRPTSIEI
+493 QDMWRQQEETATKAISNIDSQI
-504 PGTSDL
+504 TDL
-510 DKATA
+510 QNKMQES
-515 KVKEERD
+515 VKEL
-522 AVKSL
+522 ANTSFSVK
-527 QKQLR
+527 
-532 DLFKESASIKMPII
+532 
-546 GSAIRPTG
+546 GSSIRPT
-554 GTGGKG
+554 TGGKG
-560 GSTSA
+560 GSTSGG
-565 SGDDQKTPAAEGSI
+565 GDDKKAPAAEGSI
-579 NRYKELL
+579 NRYKERL

-593 EETGDADLATNL
+593 EETGDANLAANL
-605 QKQYETLEAEFKAH
+605 QKQYEVLEAEFKAH

-628 ESQETKTYMDSLREQ
+628 EPQETKTYMDSLREQ
-643 LAAAQKKLDNA
+643 LATAQKSFDNA

-661 EAVTEIGKIQA
+661 EAIAKIDEIQA
-672 EIDEATHGK
+672 KINEATHGK
-681 VTIQAVTETSFVAQ
+681 VTIEAETDMSYVTL
-695 GSDADKRQSAQNA
+695 GSTEDKRQSAQNA
-708 WANASRIQQDFEIGL
+708 QAKASRIQQDFEIGL
-723 IGKEQAE
+723 IGKEEAE
-730 AGIADI
+730 KGISSI
-736 NSKLKG
+736 NKLLGK
-742 LGLKPIEIEFK
+742 LGLKPINIKFK
-753 TKGEEKAGKAL
+753 TDGMRQVEERMKGAYDSVKQLGGSLAGLGEAIGVPEL
-764 TKAYGNI
+764 NI
-771 KNIGNSIKSFTQT
+771 AGTMAQAIATM
-784 LKGNGD
+784 
-790 AWDIVTG
+790 VTG
-797 AIDAAMQMYAS
+797 Y
-808 ISQIIEAVTATST
+808 
-821 AATATE
+821 ATATTQAATLGPWAWIAFA
-827 VSNSAL
+827 AL
-833 KSEANTTEATTSV
+833 GLAQLTAMITSV
-846 MAAAGETFKAHSSI
+846 KD
-860 PFAGIAIAAAA
+860 
-871 VAAMIAMMNSL
+871 VA
-882 PKFADGAVAF
+882 KFADGAVAY

-904 ASTNPE
+904 AATNPE
-910 IVAPLDRLRSILGVD
+910 VVAPLDKLRGILGVE
-925 GGSGEKVK
+925 GGGGQVDIK
-933 ILLKVRGRDLVGVSN
+933 LRMRGRDLVGVSS
-948 KRTRLLRRS
+948 KRTKLVRRS

>member
-13 TVGGENVKNV
+13 TVGAENVKNV

-56 AIQNVTSGISQIASE
+56 AIENVTSGISQIASE
-71 VSKYTAAYSVQET
+71 ISKYASAYSVQET
-84 AERKVAQVMRNTMDA
+84 AERKVAQVMQNTMNA

-106 IKKLCAVQQDL
+106 IYKLCEAQQEL

-194 QEKILKFGTEE
+194 QEKVLKFGTEE

-218 VGGMNQAL
+218 VGGMNAAL
-226 AQTDS
+226 AQTDAGNS
-231 GKAKQVANT
+231 KKVADA
-240 IGDIKEKIG
+240 IDDIKEVVG
-249 ACMIRLEPFV
+249 ACMVRLQPFV
-259 STLGE
+259 STIDE

-276 QGVRGLATGITS
+276 QGVRGLTVGITS
-288 LNVVQRVWNTTTVT
+288 LTIVQRGWNTVTVT
-302 STAIVRTLTTV
+302 STAVVRTLTTV
-313 MRGGTVAAT
+313 MQGGTVAAT

-328 RGLLIATG
+328 RGLMVATG
-336 VGAAITVLTMAIEA
+336 VGVAITLLTMAIGA
-350 FTSSSDKATDSAEDF
+350 FASSSNKAS
-365 ADAQSDEAAQL
+365 DAASDLSKAQNDETAQL

-480 QEEVSIQSYHMGM
+480 QEEVGIQSYHMGM

-522 AVKSL
+522 AVAGL

-532 DLFKESASIKMPII
+532 DLVKESASIQMPVV
-546 GSAIRPTG
+546 GLTVRPSGGNTAAG
-554 GTGGKG
+554 GTNSNS
-560 GSTSA
+560 GSTEKAPSA
-565 SGDDQKTPAAEGSI
+565 VGSI
-579 NRYKELL
+579 NRYKERLE
-586 ADLRKQI
+586 DLRKQI
-593 EETGDADLATNL
+593 EETGNADLASNL
-605 QKQYETLEAEFKAH
+605 QKQYEALEKEFKEH
-619 KIKIGLEKP
+619 KIRIGIEKP
-628 ESQETKTYMDSLREQ
+628 EPTVTKTYMDSLREQ
-643 LAAAQKKLDNA
+643 LAGAQKNLDNA
-654 TTVEARV
+654 TTIEARV
-661 EAVTEIGKIQA
+661 EAISKVDEIQA
-672 EIDEATHGK
+672 KINEATRGR
-681 VTIQAVTETSFVAQ
+681 VTIQAEAEVNYIAQ
-695 GSDADKRQSAQNA
+695 GSDADKRQSYSNAQQKV
-708 WANASRIQQDFEIGL
+708 SRIQQDFEIGI
-723 IGKEQAE
+723 IGKEEAE
-730 AGIADI
+730 TGISEI
-736 NSKLKG
+736 NNKLKG
-742 LGLKPIEIEFK
+742 LGLKPFEIEFRA
-753 TKGEEKAGKAL
+753 KGIESVGKSL
-764 TKAYGNI
+764 NKAYGNI
-771 KNIGNSIKSFTQT
+771 KDIGNGVRNFTNT
-784 LKGNGD
+784 LKNNGS

-797 AIDAAMQMYAS
+797 AIDSA
-808 ISQIIEAVTATST
+808 IQIYSGLDPIIKMVTATSS
-821 AATATE
+821 AATAAE
-827 VSNSAL
+827 VSNSAQ
-833 KSEANTTEATTSV
+833 KSAANTTEATTST
-846 MAAAGETFKAHSSI
+846 MAAAGNVFKAHSSI
-860 PFAGIAIAAAA
+860 PFAGIGIAAGA
-871 VAAMIAMMNSL
+871 VAAMIAIMSSL
-882 PKFADGAVAF
+882 PKFAAGAVAY

-904 ASTNPE
+904 AATNPE
-910 IVAPLDRLRSILGVD
+910 VVAPLDKLRGIIGVE
-925 GGSGEKVK
+925 GGSQVDVK
-933 ILLKVRGRDLVGVSN
+933 LRVRGRDLVGVSS
-948 KRTRLLRRS
+948 KRTKLVRRS

>member
-71 VSKYTAAYSVQET
+71 VSKYAAAYSVQET
-84 AERKVAQVMRNTMDA
+84 VERKVAQVMRNTMDA
-99 TEAEIES
+99 SEAEIES
-106 IKKLCAVQQDL
+106 IKKLCAVQQEL

-194 QEKILKFGTEE
+194 QEKVLKFGTEE

-218 VGGMNQAL
+218 VGGMNAAL
-226 AQTDS
+226 AQTDAGNS
-231 GKAKQVANT
+231 KKVADA
-240 IGDIKEKIG
+240 IDDIKEVVG
-249 ACMIRLEPFV
+249 ACMVRLQPFV
-259 STLGE
+259 STIDE

-276 QGVRGLATGITS
+276 QGVRGLTVGITS
-288 LNVVQRVWNTTTVT
+288 LTIVQRGWNTITVT
-302 STAIVRTLTTV
+302 STAIIRTLTTV

-350 FTSSSDKATDSAEDF
+350 FTSSSDKAADSAEDF
-365 ADAQSDEAAQL
+365 ANAQSDETAQL
-376 QQTRAALEI
+376 QLTRAALEI

-454 KEQNIHNLKYDETGK
+454 KEQKMHDLRYDETGK
-469 ARQYSTQREYK
+469 ARQYSKQREKRTVAHVEDTGLYG
-480 QEEVSIQSYHMGM
+480 EGNVTYERVEV
-493 QGGTRPTSIEI
+493 E
-504 PGTSDL
+504 GTSDL
-510 DKATA
+510 EKATA
-515 KVKEERD
+515 AYREEQK
-522 AVKSL
+522 AVAGL
-527 QKQLR
+527 QKQLKG
-532 DLFKESASIKMPII
+532 LVNEASNIKMPVL
-546 GSAIRPTG
+546 GASIRPTG
-554 GTGGKG
+554 GTSGKDR
-560 GSTSA
+560 
-565 SGDDQKTPAAEGSI
+565 GDGKKTPAAEGSI

-586 ADLRKQI
+586 ADLRNQI

-605 QKQYETLEAEFKAH
+605 QKQYEALEAEFKVH

-628 ESQETKTYMDSLREQ
+628 EPQETKTYMDSLREQ
-643 LAAAQKKLDNA
+643 LATAQKSFDNA
-654 TTVEARV
+654 ITVEARV
-661 EAVTEIGKIQA
+661 EAIAKIDEIQA
-672 EIDEATHGK
+672 KINEATHGK
-681 VTIQAVTETSFVAQ
+681 VTIEAETDMSYVTL
-695 GSDADKRQSAQNA
+695 GSTEDKRQSAQNA
-708 WANASRIQQDFEIGL
+708 QTKASRIQQDFEIGL
-723 IGKEQAE
+723 IGKEDAE
-730 AGIADI
+730 KGIADI
-736 NSKLKG
+736 NKLLGK
-742 LGLKPIEIEFK
+742 LGLKPINIKFK
-753 TKGEEKAGKAL
+753 TDGMRQVEERMKGACDSVKQLGGSLAGLGEAIGVPEL
-764 TKAYGNI
+764 NI
-771 KNIGNSIKSFTQT
+771 AGTMAQAIATM
-784 LKGNGD
+784 
-790 AWDIVTG
+790 VTG
-797 AIDAAMQMYAS
+797 Y
-808 ISQIIEAVTATST
+808 
-821 AATATE
+821 ATATTQAA
-827 VSNSAL
+827 SLGPWAWIAFAAL
-833 KSEANTTEATTSV
+833 GLAQLTAMITSV
-846 MAAAGETFKAHSSI
+846 KD
-860 PFAGIAIAAAA
+860 
-871 VAAMIAMMNSL
+871 VA
-882 PKFADGAVAF
+882 KFADGGVAY

-904 ASTNPE
+904 AATNPE
-910 IVAPLDRLRSILGVD
+910 VVAPLDKLRGILGVEGD
-925 GGSGEKVK
+925 GGKVDIK
-933 ILLKVRGRDLVGVSN
+933 LRMRGRDLVGVSS
-948 KRTRLLRRS
+948 KRTKLVRRS

>member
-56 AIQNVTSGISQIASE
+56 AIENVTSGISQIASE
-71 VSKYTAAYSVQET
+71 VSKYTAAYSIQET
-84 AERKVAQVMRNTMDA
+84 AERKVAQVMQNTMNA

-106 IKKLCAVQQDL
+106 IYKLCEAQQEL

-194 QEKILKFGTEE
+194 QEKVLKFGTEE

-218 VGGMNQAL
+218 VGGMNAAL
-226 AQTDS
+226 AQTDAGNS
-231 GKAKQVANT
+231 KKAADA
-240 IGDIKEKIG
+240 IDDIKEVVG
-249 ACMIRLEPFV
+249 ACMVRLQPFV
-259 STLGE
+259 STIDE

-276 QGVRGLATGITS
+276 QGVRGLTVGITS
-288 LNVVQRVWNTTTVT
+288 LTIVQRGYNIVSVTT
-302 STAIVRTLTTV
+302 TAIVRTLTTA

-322 TLRVAI
+322 TLKVAI
-328 RGLLIATG
+328 RGLMIASG
-336 VGAAITVLTMAIEA
+336 VGLAITALTWAIEKFA
-350 FTSSSDKATDSAEDF
+350 ASSDKATDSAEDF
-365 ADAQSDEAAQL
+365 TDAHSEEAAQL

-398 QEKKIV
+398 QEKKVV

-454 KEQNIHNLKYDETGK
+454 KEQKMHDLRYDETGK
-469 ARQYSTQREYK
+469 ARRYSKQREKKTVAHVENTGLYG
-480 QEEVSIQSYHMGM
+480 EGNVTYERIEV
-493 QGGTRPTSIEI
+493 E
-504 PGTSDL
+504 GTSDL
-510 DKATA
+510 EKATA
-515 KVKEERD
+515 AYREEQK
-522 AVKSL
+522 AVAGL
-527 QKQLR
+527 QKQLKG
-532 DLFKESASIKMPII
+532 LVNEASNIKMPVL
-546 GSAIRPTG
+546 GASVRPTG
-554 GTGGKG
+554 GTGGKS

-565 SGDDQKTPAAEGSI
+565 SGDDKKTPAAEGSI

-605 QKQYETLEAEFKAH
+605 QKRYEALEAEFKAH

-628 ESQETKTYMDSLREQ
+628 EPQETKTYMDSLREQ
-643 LAAAQKKLDNA
+643 LAAAQKSFDSA

-661 EAVTEIGKIQA
+661 EAIAKIDEIQA
-672 EIDEATHGK
+672 KINEATHGK
-681 VTIQAVTETSFVAQ
+681 VTIEAETEMTYVTL
-695 GSDADKRQSAQNA
+695 GSTEDKRQSAQNA
-708 WANASRIQQDFEIGL
+708 QAKVSRIQQDFEIGL
-723 IGKEQAE
+723 IGKEEAE
-730 AGIADI
+730 KGIEGI
-736 NSKLKG
+736 NGQLQK
-742 LGLKPIEIEFK
+742 LGLKPINVKFK
-753 TKGEEKAGKAL
+753 TDGMRQVEERLNGACDSVKQLGGSLAGLGEAIGVPELNIAGTMA
-764 TKAYGNI
+764 
-771 KNIGNSIKSFTQT
+771 Q
-784 LKGNGD
+784 
-790 AWDIVTG
+790 
-797 AIDAAMQMYAS
+797 AI
-808 ISQIIEAVTATST
+808 ATMVSGY
-821 AATATE
+821 ATATTQAA
-827 VSNSAL
+827 SLGPWAWIAFAAL
-833 KSEANTTEATTSV
+833 GLAQLTAMITSV
-846 MAAAGETFKAHSSI
+846 KD
-860 PFAGIAIAAAA
+860 
-871 VAAMIAMMNSL
+871 VA
-882 PKFADGAVAF
+882 KFADGGVAY

-904 ASTNPE
+904 AATNPE
-910 IVAPLDRLRSILGVD
+910 VVAPLDKLRGILGVE
-925 GGSGEKVK
+925 GGGGQVDIK
-933 ILLKVRGRDLVGVSN
+933 LRMRGRDLVGVSS
-948 KRTRLLRRS
+948 KRTKLVRRS